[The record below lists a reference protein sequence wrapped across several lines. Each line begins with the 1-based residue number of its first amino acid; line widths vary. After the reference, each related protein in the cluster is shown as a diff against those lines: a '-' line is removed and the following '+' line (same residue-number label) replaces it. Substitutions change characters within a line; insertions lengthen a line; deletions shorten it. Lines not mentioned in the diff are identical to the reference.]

1 MRTCTLD
8 TTRETTLTRVTE
20 SANTRTKVDLRHA
33 ERLTVP
39 WWDWLLPLAAA
50 VLLAAQIQYAYP
62 ALPPWSPY
70 VLLVPLAVAAL
81 VALSR
86 RRVVVEGGAEPRLW
100 VGDAHLPLRF
110 VRSVDVIGKQD
121 KRRALGPDLD
131 PAAFCVHKPWIR
143 TMVRVHLDDP
153 NDPTPYWI
161 FSTRHP
167 ETVAA
172 LLTGADATS
181 RGD

>member
-1 MRTCTLD
+1 M
-8 TTRETTLTRVTE
+8 TE

-33 ERLTVP
+33 ERLTIP
-39 WWDWLLPLAAA
+39 WWDWPLPLAAA

-62 ALPPWSPY
+62 ALPPWAPY
-70 VLLVPLAVAAL
+70 ALLVPVAVAVL

-86 RRVVVEGGAEPRLW
+86 VRVAVDGGDEPQLW
-100 VGDAHLPLRF
+100 VGDAHLPLHY
-110 VRSVDVIGKQD
+110 VTSVDVIRKPD
-121 KRRALGPDLD
+121 KRRALGPELD

-153 NDPTPYWI
+153 DDPTPYWI

-167 ETVAA
+167 ETLAA
-172 LLTGADATS
+172 LLTGSDTPTGRNARQDPE
-181 RGD
+181 RD